1 MLLTFLASNTI
12 MATSEMKMK
21 KKSFFSLVDLFFN
34 YFDKESQDAILKISK
49 EMQQS
54 LIFI

>member
-1 MLLTFLASNTI
+1 
-12 MATSEMKMK
+12 MATFEMKMK
-21 KKSFFSLVDLFFN
+21 KKSFFQMVDLFFN
-34 YFDKESQDAILKISK
+34 YFAILKISM